1 MKLSAHN
8 KAIVNNARGF
18 SLVEILVALTLLGL
32 AGSFVALKI
41 FDSLYEGQVNAAKTQ
56 MKGYENALK
65 EFKRKCYFYPTTEQG
80 LEALI
85 EKPTSGR
92 ECKNYPPNGFI
103 EDLQEDPWGGDF
115 VYESDGKTIS
125 IYSYGQDGEQGG
137 EEKDADVYLKERKKS
152 DEDA

>member
-1 MKLSAHN
+1 VKVYSQTSKILKNS
-8 KAIVNNARGF
+8 RGF
-18 SLVEILVALTLLGL
+18 SLIEILVALTLLGL

-65 EFKRKCYFYPTTEQG
+65 EFKRKCYFYPTSEQG

-85 EKPTSGR
+85 SKPSGGR

-103 EDLQEDPWGGDF
+103 EDLQEDPWGSDF

-125 IYSYGQDGEQGG
+125 IYSYGQDGEPDG
-137 EEKDADVYLKERKKS
+137 EDKDADIFLKEKKKS
-152 DEDA
+152 NDDN